1 MAEVHRTAASLRFHG
16 DDLDP
21 EEISRILGVQPTK
34 GVKKGG
40 TWTTPKGKEI
50 VAWSGYWML
59 SAPDESPGELDKQ
72 VATLFAA
79 LSTDLEAW
87 RALSLRFR
95 GNIFVGLFL
104 SGFNE
109 GQSLS
114 PATTCAIGLRG
125 LELDFDIYSGAD
137 LDETTVRR
145 HLL

>member
-1 MAEVHRTAASLRFHG
+1 MAEVYRTAASLRFHG

-40 TWTTPKGKEI
+40 TLTTPKGKEV
-50 VAWSGYWML
+50 VAWTGFWRL
-59 SAPDESPGELDKQ
+59 NAPDENPGDLNKQ

-79 LSTDLEAW
+79 LSTDLEVW

-95 GNIFVGLFL
+95 GDIFVGLFL

-109 GQSLS
+109 ELSLS
-114 PATTCAIGLRG
+114 PTTTCAIGLRG
-125 LELDFDIYSGAD
+125 LVLD
-137 LDETTVRR
+137 LDICSGDGLDEMAD
-145 HLL
+145 

>member
-1 MAEVHRTAASLRFHG
+1 MDKVHRTAASLRFHG

-40 TWTTPKGKEI
+40 TFTTPKGKEV
-50 VAWSGYWML
+50 VAWTGFWRL
-59 SAPDESPGELDKQ
+59 NAPDEYPRDLDKQ

-87 RALSLRFR
+87 RALSLRFG

-109 GQSLS
+109 EQSLS
-114 PATTCAIGLRG
+114 PTTTYAIGRRG
-125 LELDFDIYSGAD
+125 LALDLDIYSGDD
-137 LDETTVRR
+137 LDETTV
-145 HLL
+145 

>member
-1 MAEVHRTAASLRFHG
+1 
-16 DDLDP
+16 
-21 EEISRILGVQPTK
+21 
-34 GVKKGG
+34 
-40 TWTTPKGKEI
+40 
-50 VAWSGYWML
+50 ML

-87 RALSLRFR
+87 RALSRRFQ

-114 PATTCAIGLRG
+114 PSTTRAIGLRG
-125 LELDFDIYSGAD
+125 LVLDLDVYSGD
-137 LDETTVRR
+137 HLNEKTV
-145 HLL
+145 